1 MVGLTSWQPSGDERL
16 LLAASNFL
24 LFPLVSKRVP
34 STTLFQ
40 VCSGL
45 SAVIIASTPLIAPI
59 GGRFPSLLMP
69 LLLLHS
75 SVKEFCSST
84 CFTAVFLV
92 INNSC
97 TKGQRG
103 RVNGLG
109 MSLSSA
115 FKAVGP
121 TLGSVSFAWSLTN
134 GYGFPL
140 DVHFTFLLCGIFAA
154 ATCAVACRSFSP
166 LNDKPLAAAAAAEPA
181 APAAPADDHSGGL
194 GGDHVAPAAS
204 AREDTPSGAAT
215 TVRIDDVQATPDV
228 EAVVAAAGRTCK
240 DHLGGEARAD
250 RGGRR
255 DTHQEHAAHR
265 GAV

>member
-1 MVGLTSWQPSGDERL
+1 MLSGFAICNGEAYPLWLVAPVASGGLGWSASQVGSLQAMSGFF
-16 LLAASNFL
+16 LAASNFL

-154 ATCAVACRSFSP
+154 ATCAVACRSFS
-166 LNDKPLAAAAAAEPA
+166 AE
-181 APAAPADDHSGGL
+181 
-194 GGDHVAPAAS
+194 
-204 AREDTPSGAAT
+204 
-215 TVRIDDVQATPDV
+215 
-228 EAVVAAAGRTCK
+228 
-240 DHLGGEARAD
+240 
-250 RGGRR
+250 
-255 DTHQEHAAHR
+255 
-265 GAV
+265 